1 MHILLVEDETHV
13 RIALA
18 LSLAALGYH
27 VIEAHTARE
36 ARVAIDR
43 ACPDVAI
50 IDINLPDGTGWDV
63 LQVLRGRSCTA
74 TRSIVMSA
82 IPPRTQRLAQFA
94 PFGVLLKPF
103 PFESLKQLIHQVH
116 TEHLSENE
124 DTNA

>member
-18 LSLAALGYH
+18 LSLSALGY
-27 VIEAHTARE
+27 VVTEAPTARE
-36 ARVAIDR
+36 ASMAISR

-63 LQVLRGRSCTA
+63 LQILRGRSCTE

-103 PFESLKQLIHQVH
+103 PFESLKHLIQQVPDEH
-116 TEHLSENE
+116 TQENE
-124 DTNA
+124 VPHA